1 MPALPCTRRLSMLAL
16 AVLVLV
22 AVLGA
27 VLGAVLIAVAVALGV
42 AALTSPWEDSR
53 LVLGGRIEH
62 GCMVSCR

>member
-22 AVLGA
+22 A